1 MNVEQ
6 AVDAGISRELAWVK
20 SSYSG
25 SDGGNCVEVAAA
37 WKKSSYSGSGGGDC
51 VEVAAAAERVH
62 VRDSKD
68 PSGPVLTVS
77 PEAWASFVAFAAS
90 HAPR

>member
-6 AVDAGISRELAWVK
+6 ATDAGSSRESAWVK

-25 SDGGNCVEVAAA
+25 SDGGNCVEVAVA
-37 WKKSSYSGSGGGDC
+37 WTKSSYSGSGGGNC
-51 VEVAAAAERVH
+51 VEVAVAPERVH

-77 PEAWASFVAFAAS
+77 PEAWTSFVAFASAQE
-90 HAPR
+90 PR

>member
-1 MNVEQ
+1 MSVEQ
-6 AVDAGISRELAWVK
+6 AADVGSSRELAWVK

-25 SDGGNCVEVAAA
+25 SGGGN
-37 WKKSSYSGSGGGDC
+37 C

-62 VRDSKD
+62 VRDSKN

-77 PEAWASFVAFAAS
+77 PEAWASFVAFAITQE
-90 HAPR
+90 PR

>member
-6 AVDAGISRELAWVK
+6 ATDAGSSRESAWV
-20 SSYSG
+20 
-25 SDGGNCVEVAAA
+25 
-37 WKKSSYSGSGGGDC
+37 KSSYSGSGGGDC
-51 VEVAAAAERVH
+51 VEVAVAPERVH

-77 PEAWASFVAFAAS
+77 PEAWTSFVAFASAQE
-90 HAPR
+90 PR

>member
-6 AVDAGISRELAWVK
+6 ATDAGSSRESAWVK

-25 SDGGNCVEVAAA
+25 SGGGNCVEVAVA
-37 WKKSSYSGSGGGDC
+37 WTKSSYSGSGGGNC
-51 VEVAAAAERVH
+51 VEVAVAPERVH

-77 PEAWASFVAFAAS
+77 PEAWTSFVAFASAQE
-90 HAPR
+90 PR

>member
-1 MNVEQ
+1 MSVEQ
-6 AVDAGISRELAWVK
+6 AADTGSSHESAWVK

-25 SDGGNCVEVAAA
+25 SDGGNCIEVA
-37 WKKSSYSGSGGGDC
+37 
-51 VEVAAAAERVH
+51 VAPERVH

-77 PEAWASFVAFAAS
+77 PEAWASFVAFAAT

>member
-6 AVDAGISRELAWVK
+6 ATNAGSSRESAWVR

-37 WKKSSYSGSGGGDC
+37 WTRSSYSGSGGGNC
-51 VEVAAAAERVH
+51 VEVAVAPERVH

-68 PSGPVLTVS
+68 PAGPVLTVS
-77 PEAWASFVAFAAS
+77 PEAWASFVAFASAQE
-90 HAPR
+90 PR

>member
-1 MNVEQ
+1 MSVEH
-6 AVDAGISRELAWVK
+6 AAGTVGSHELAWVK

-25 SDGGNCVEVAAA
+25 SGGGNCVEVAAA
-37 WKKSSYSGSGGGDC
+37 
-51 VEVAAAAERVH
+51 AEGVH

-77 PEAWASFVAFAAS
+77 PEAWTSFLAFAA
-90 HAPR
+90 AQDPR

>member
-1 MNVEQ
+1 MSVEQ
-6 AVDAGISRELAWVK
+6 TADAGSPREFAWVK

-25 SDGGNCVEVAAA
+25 S
-37 WKKSSYSGSGGGDC
+37 GGGEC

-77 PEAWASFVAFAAS
+77 PEAWTSFVAFASAQQ
-90 HAPR
+90 PR